1 MVPPSPSPEQGWTTQ
16 QLKEY
21 VDMIFAERLRVQQ
34 SAETAMRDHVA
45 SQVGQIQTAVEAE
58 KKVTSARFDSARE
71 AIVKADA
78 ATEKRFDGVN
88 EFRAQLTDQ
97 ALTFLPRE
105 TFEQILGQYDAW
117 RSTVESRLNMQ
128 AGQAAG
134 SDHLIRMMF
143 LAIGAMAAVLS
154 IVVVIANV
162 LLR

>member
-1 MVPPSPSPEQGWTTQ
+1 MGQPSPSPEQGWTTQ

-21 VDMIFAERLRVQQ
+21 VDMMFAERLRVQQ
-34 SAETAMRDHVA
+34 SAEVAMRDHVA
-45 SQVGQIQTAVEAE
+45 AQVVQIQAAVEAE
-58 KKVTSARFDSARE
+58 KKVTSARFDAARE
-71 AIVKADA
+71 AILKADA

-88 EFRAQLTDQ
+88 EFRAQLNDQ

-117 RSTVESRLNMQ
+117 RSTVESRLNLQ
-128 AGQAAG
+128 AGQSAG

-162 LLR
+162 LLH